1 MSMNLRP
8 RKRHVPMIP
17 IVSLI
22 DIMVIL
28 LIFFIATTTFRRQKA
43 HLQIALPETKGI
55 GGVAAASDRR
65 IAITITKDQQILL
78 DGNAEKPET
87 LADALKKL
95 KADKPAA
102 KLELE
107 ADTNTA
113 LGILIKVW
121 DALKAAGYSI
131 NDVPAR
137 IQKAAAE
144 KAQ

>member
-1 MSMNLRP
+1 MNLRP

-43 HLQIALPETKGI
+43 HLQIALPESKGL
-55 GGVAAASDRR
+55 GGTAAAADRR
-65 IAITITKDQQILL
+65 IAITITKDQQIQL
-78 DGNAEKPET
+78 DGESMKAEA
-87 LADALKKL
+87 LAEALKKL
-95 KADKPAA
+95 KATKPAA

-121 DALKAAGYSI
+121 DALKISGYSI

-137 IQKAAAE
+137 IQKAAASSP
-144 KAQ
+144 

>member
-43 HLQIALPETKGI
+43 HLQIALPESKGL
-55 GGVAAASDRR
+55 GGTAATSDRR
-65 IAITITKDQQILL
+65 IAITIAKDQQIQL
-78 DGNAEKPET
+78 DGQSVKAEALTE
-87 LADALKKL
+87 ALKKL

-137 IQKAAAE
+137 IQKAAASSS
-144 KAQ
+144 

>member
-65 IAITITKDQQILL
+65 IAITSTKDQQILL

-95 KADKPAA
+95 KVDKPAA

-144 KAQ
+144 KA

>member
-1 MSMNLRP
+1 
-8 RKRHVPMIP
+8 MIP

-43 HLQIALPETKGI
+43 HLQIALPESKGL
-55 GGVAAASDRR
+55 GGAAASDKR
-65 IAITITKDQQILL
+65 IAITIAKDQQLQL
-78 DGNAEKPET
+78 DGET
-87 LADALKKL
+87 VKVEALADALKKL
-95 KADKPAA
+95 KAAKPAA

-107 ADTNTA
+107 ADTGTA

-121 DALKAAGYSI
+121 DALKSAGYSI

-137 IQKAAAE
+137 IQKAAAG
-144 KAQ
+144 AGSPAP